1 MTRQLE
7 DHIAFLEMFIN
18 NVNTL
23 TAKLLKDLQN
33 EYGISIEQSNVLAM
47 LNNESMTISQITEKQ
62 GVNKAAVSR
71 RISKLLDAGLVVL
84 EKPNANIDQRLKF
97 ITLSKIGKSYMEK
110 RKTLIND
117 IAMDFTKDFSSED
130 LDQVRHVLEVINYRM
145 TNYSSKLS

>member
-33 EYGISIEQSNVLAM
+33 EYVISVEQSNVLAM

-97 ITLSKIGKSYMEK
+97 ITLSKKGKSYMEK

>member
-33 EYGISIEQSNVLAM
+33 EYGISVEQSNVLAM

-84 EKPNANIDQRLKF
+84 EKPNANIDQRLS
-97 ITLSKIGKSYMEK
+97 ITLSKKESHTW
-110 RKTLIND
+110 RSSKTLIND

>member
-33 EYGISIEQSNVLAM
+33 EYGISVEQSNVLAM

-71 RISKLLDAGLVVL
+71 RISKLLDDGLVVL

-97 ITLSKIGKSYMEK
+97 ITLSKKGKSYMEK

>member
-33 EYGISIEQSNVLAM
+33 EYGISVEQPNVLAM

-97 ITLSKIGKSYMEK
+97 ITLSKKGKSYMEK
-110 RKTLIND
+110 CKTLIND

>member
-1 MTRQLE
+1 M
-7 DHIAFLEMFIN
+7 
-18 NVNTL
+18 
-23 TAKLLKDLQN
+23 KDLQN
-33 EYGISIEQSNVLAM
+33 EYGISVEQSNVLAM

-97 ITLSKIGKSYMEK
+97 ITLSKKGKSYMEK

>member
-33 EYGISIEQSNVLAM
+33 EYGISVEQSNVLAM

-84 EKPNANIDQRLKF
+84 EKPNTNIDQRLKF
-97 ITLSKIGKSYMEK
+97 ITLSKKGKSYMEK

>member
-33 EYGISIEQSNVLAM
+33 EYGISVEQSNVLAM

-97 ITLSKIGKSYMEK
+97 ITLSKKGKSYMEK
-110 RKTLIND
+110 RKILIND

>member
-1 MTRQLE
+1 MTRHLE
-7 DHIAFLEMFIN
+7 DHITFLEMFIN

-33 EYGISIEQSNVLAM
+33 EYGISVEQSNVLAM

-97 ITLSKIGKSYMEK
+97 ITLSKKGKSK
-110 RKTLIND
+110 IKKSTFFFIFSHVALIH
-117 IAMDFTKDFSSED
+117 I
-130 LDQVRHVLEVINYRM
+130 VL
-145 TNYSSKLS
+145 

>member
-33 EYGISIEQSNVLAM
+33 EYGISVEQSNVLAM

-97 ITLSKIGKSYMEK
+97 ITLSKKSKAYMEK

>member
-33 EYGISIEQSNVLAM
+33 EYGISVEQSNVLAM

-97 ITLSKIGKSYMEK
+97 ITLFKKGKSYMEK

>member
-33 EYGISIEQSNVLAM
+33 EYGISVEQSNVLAM

-97 ITLSKIGKSYMEK
+97 ITLSKKGKAYMEK

>member
-33 EYGISIEQSNVLAM
+33 EYDISVEQSNVLAM

-97 ITLSKIGKSYMEK
+97 ITLSKKGKSYMEK

>member
-33 EYGISIEQSNVLAM
+33 EYGISVEQSNVLAM
-47 LNNESMTISQITEKQ
+47 FNNESMTISQITEKQ

-71 RISKLLDAGLVVL
+71 RISKLLDVGLVVL

-97 ITLSKIGKSYMEK
+97 ITLSKKGKAYMEK

-130 LDQVRHVLEVINYRM
+130 LDQVRHILEVINYRM

>member
-33 EYGISIEQSNVLAM
+33 EYGISVEQSNVLAM

-71 RISKLLDAGLVVL
+71 RISKLLDVGLVVL

-97 ITLSKIGKSYMEK
+97 ITLSKKSKAYMEK

-130 LDQVRHVLEVINYRM
+130 LDQVRHIIEVINYRM

>member
-23 TAKLLKDLQN
+23 TAKLLKGLQN
-33 EYGISIEQSNVLAM
+33 EYGISVEQSNVLAM

-97 ITLSKIGKSYMEK
+97 ITLSKKGKSYMEK

>member
-33 EYGISIEQSNVLAM
+33 EYGISVEQSNVLAM

-97 ITLSKIGKSYMEK
+97 ITLSKKGKSYMEK

-130 LDQVRHVLEVINYRM
+130 LGQVRHVLEVINYRM

>member
-33 EYGISIEQSNVLAM
+33 EYGISVEQSNVLAM

-97 ITLSKIGKSYMEK
+97 ITLSKKGKSYMEK

>member
-33 EYGISIEQSNVLAM
+33 EYGISVEQSNVLAM

-62 GVNKAAVSR
+62 GVNKASVSR

-97 ITLSKIGKSYMEK
+97 ITLSKKGKSYMEK

>member
-18 NVNTL
+18 NANTL

-33 EYGISIEQSNVLAM
+33 EYGISVEQSNVLAM

>member
-1 MTRQLE
+1 MAS
-7 DHIAFLEMFIN
+7 DF
-18 NVNTL
+18 
-23 TAKLLKDLQN
+23 
-33 EYGISIEQSNVLAM
+33 
-47 LNNESMTISQITEKQ
+47 
-62 GVNKAAVSR
+62 KAAVSR

-97 ITLSKIGKSYMEK
+97 ITLSKKEKSYMEK

>member
-33 EYGISIEQSNVLAM
+33 EYGISVEQSNVLAM

-97 ITLSKIGKSYMEK
+97 ITLSKKGKSYMEK

-130 LDQVRHVLEVINYRM
+130 LD
-145 TNYSSKLS
+145 

>member
-1 MTRQLE
+1 MTRHLE
-7 DHIAFLEMFIN
+7 DHITFLEMFIN

-33 EYGISIEQSNVLAM
+33 EYGISVEQSNVLAM

-71 RISKLLDAGLVVL
+71 RISKLLDVGLVVL

-97 ITLSKIGKSYMEK
+97 ITLSKKGKAYMEK

-130 LDQVRHVLEVINYRM
+130 LDQVRHILEVINYRM